1 MRRKTMIAKK
11 IIVATALL
19 LGATSA
25 ALAQSAWTTGS
36 AADRA
41 DAGYASP
48 YGSGLYA
55 YAPGSVSHRAN
66 GLGAYAMVPQARA
79 RSIDDPALTGG
90 GSIGYNDLV
99 RQEW

>member
-1 MRRKTMIAKK
+1 MIAKK
-11 IIVATALL
+11 ILVAAALL

-25 ALAQSAWTTGS
+25 ALAQSAFTTGS

-41 DAGYASP
+41 RAGYATP

-55 YAPGSVSHRAN
+55 YAPGSVASPAN
-66 GLGAYAMVPQARA
+66 GLGAYAMVPHGRTD
-79 RSIDDPALTGG
+79 SIDDPALTGG
-90 GSIGYNDLV
+90 GSTGYNDLV